1 MFSFGV
7 AHPGLNF
14 HCSERVNKFP
24 TDWIKIQ
31 LRLDSTLYSGHRSTE
46 YYIFIWWS
54 RNLPG
59 RGWDRL
65 RQWTIF
71 WPLDPW
77 WGRQC
82 PQEQPPPRLC
92 CTIYWKSPAFFAD
105 AQSKP
110 TCCLS
115 TQLKLICLKQYPK
128 SNNKSAILESLPGTY
143 IIYRARCLKITAN
156 VSFIMA
162 SEARTITYWVV
173 H

>member
-1 MFSFGV
+1 MIVLSIRDTG
-7 AHPGLNF
+7 
-14 HCSERVNKFP
+14 
-24 TDWIKIQ
+24 Q
-31 LRLDSTLYSGHRSTE
+31 Q

-115 TQLKLICLKQYPK
+115 TQLKLICLKQYQK

-143 IIYRARCLKITAN
+143 IIYLARCLKITEN
-156 VSFIMA
+156 VSFIIA
-162 SEARTITYWVV
+162 SEVSYAYILGSSLKILKWPKMVEFSKTPS
-173 H
+173 